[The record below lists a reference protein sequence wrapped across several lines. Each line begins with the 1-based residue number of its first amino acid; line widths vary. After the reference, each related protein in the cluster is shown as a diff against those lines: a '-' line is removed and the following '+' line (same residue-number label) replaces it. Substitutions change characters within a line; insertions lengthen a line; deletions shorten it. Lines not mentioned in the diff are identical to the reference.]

1 MDNRL
6 LEDESDVQAMRDLL
20 RRLELPPT
28 VEDFEEVIQ
37 LDSTREAARLW
48 REGEELAGF
57 AFVDEYNNLQFEI
70 EPEFETVRLIEEM
83 VDWGIYLM
91 QRRNQATGAKD
102 TLDHCCGAEHALRIA
117 ALERLGFQRQ
127 ELRTLSYERPLEQP
141 LLVVEIPPGYRLRC
155 VEGEHEVERLAA
167 LHRAAFGSEHMTVE
181 GRLAIMRAPHYRR
194 DLDLVAVAPD
204 GELAAFVICG
214 FEQGQ
219 NEVGY
224 TDPIGTHPRHQRRG
238 LGKAVVTAG
247 LQALKSSGAK
257 TVRLGTSSE
266 NRAMQRLAESLG
278 FRLTAEKLW
287 FSRQVG

>member
-1 MDNRL
+1 MDNQL
-6 LEDESDVQAMRDLL
+6 LKDESDVQVMRDLL

-127 ELRTLSYERPLEQP
+127 ELRTLRYERPLEQP

-224 TDPIGTHPRHQRRG
+224 TDPIGTNPRHQRRG

-287 FSRQVG
+287 FSCQVG

>member
-1 MDNRL
+1 MDNQL
-6 LEDESDVQAMRDLL
+6 LKDESDVQVMRDLL
-20 RRLELPPT
+20 RRLELPVT

-127 ELRTLSYERPLEQP
+127 ELRTLRYERPLEQP

-224 TDPIGTHPRHQRRG
+224 TDPIGTNPRHQRRG

>member
-1 MDNRL
+1 MDNQL
-6 LEDESDVQAMRDLL
+6 LKDESDVQVMRDLL
-20 RRLELPPT
+20 RRLELPVT

-127 ELRTLSYERPLEQP
+127 ELRTLRYERPLEQP

-224 TDPIGTHPRHQRRG
+224 TDPIGTNPRHQRRG

-287 FSRQVG
+287 FSCQVG